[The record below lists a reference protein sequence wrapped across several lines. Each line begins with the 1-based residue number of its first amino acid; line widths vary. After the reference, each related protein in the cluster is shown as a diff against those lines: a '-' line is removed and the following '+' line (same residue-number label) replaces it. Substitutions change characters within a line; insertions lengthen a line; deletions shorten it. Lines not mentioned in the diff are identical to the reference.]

1 MNILVYTTFNSF
13 AIDQLSVL
21 ELFVKMGHNVF
32 YLSQSPKG
40 DMHDKARKFGINV
53 ASSKIKS
60 KSGIIFYTY
69 NFLHLVYFAKKHKI
83 DIVFAHLQP
92 SGFIAGCAAKFL
104 KFRLFYV
111 RHNTNEHILS
121 GNRNALLINYLA
133 NKASKKIICPSKA
146 VYNYLNRIE
155 RVDNSRLIMLRYG
168 YNFDHYLTYKS
179 IGNSKS
185 IRKYF
190 NCDLLVISIARL
202 VHTKRHI
209 EMFNVISL
217 ILASG
222 VNVKFICLG
231 EGPLRYSLENFIQMS
246 GLSNS
251 VHLIGTKINIIDY
264 IEASD
269 IFLHLSLSEA
279 SNSAVKEA
287 GICSKPVIVS
297 KSVGDFEE
305 YVIDG
310 YNGMLV
316 NQLDPVAEAKEA
328 IMKMH
333 RNPTMLLELGRNLKK
348 TIINNFDIQNVQ
360 KNYSSLINSD
370 E

>member
-32 YLSQSPKG
+32 FLSQSPEG
-40 DMHDKARKFGINV
+40 DLHDKAKKIGVNV
-53 ASSKIKS
+53 AGSKSKL
-60 KSGIIFYTY
+60 KSGILFYIF
-69 NFLHLVYFAKKHKI
+69 NFLHFLVFVKKHKM

-92 SGFIAGCAAKFL
+92 SGFIAGCAARFL
-104 KFRLFYV
+104 NYRFYYV

-121 GNRNALLINYLA
+121 GNRNAFLINYLA
-133 NKASKKIICPSKA
+133 NKLSKKIICPSMA
-146 VYNYLNRIE
+146 VFDYLNRVEGI
-155 RVDNSRLIMLRYG
+155 DNSKLIMLKYG
-168 YNFDHYLTYKS
+168 YNFDHYLTYKC

-185 IRKYF
+185 IRNYF
-190 NCDLLVISIARL
+190 HCDLLVISIARL

-217 ILASG
+217 LLASG

-231 EGPLRYSLENFIQMS
+231 EGPLRCSLENYIRIA

-251 VHLIGTKINIIDY
+251 VHLIGSKKNIIDY

-269 IFLHLSLSEA
+269 IFLHLSVSEA

-297 KSVGDFEE
+297 RTVGDFEE

-310 YNGMLV
+310 YNGILV
-316 NQLDPVAEAKEA
+316 NQLDPVTEAKEA

-333 RNPTMLLELGRNLKK
+333 INPSMLLQIGRNLRT
-348 TIINNFDIQNVQ
+348 TILNNFDIHHVQ
-360 KNYSSLINSD
+360 KNYISLLNSD
-370 E
+370 I